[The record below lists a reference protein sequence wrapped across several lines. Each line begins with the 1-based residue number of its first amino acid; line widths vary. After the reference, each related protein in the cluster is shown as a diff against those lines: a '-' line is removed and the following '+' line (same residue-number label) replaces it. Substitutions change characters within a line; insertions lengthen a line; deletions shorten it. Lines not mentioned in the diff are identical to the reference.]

1 MPDRRRPPW
10 WLAGVAVVLAVLAV
24 AAALG
29 LRAANRDDG
38 AANRDDRLDMALV
51 GDSFADQAQASFLAH
66 AATDR
71 KTAEVSA
78 YGGIGVCDR
87 VDALADIAQRSPR
100 VLILSFAGNDITP
113 CMLRTDTPSTAEE
126 TAEEYQSDL
135 ESVLADFR
143 AASPDT
149 RVYVVPPPPIRDA
162 QFETNAAAMRDMY
175 ARLVD
180 EFPDIAVI
188 DVTGQLGP
196 DQQFHVSLPC
206 EDWEDAWCQ
215 ADGMVVLR
223 QDDGIHLSP
232 AGAERYTRAVLEAI
246 GGG

>member
-1 MPDRRRPPW
+1 MPDGRRLPS
-10 WLAGVAVVLAVLAV
+10 WLGGVAVVLALLAV
-24 AAALG
+24 AAAWR
-29 LRAANRDDG
+29 LRAHNREDQ
-38 AANRDDRLDMALV
+38 LDLALV

-113 CMLRTDTPSTAEE
+113 CMLRTDTPSSAEE
-126 TAEEYQSDL
+126 TAEEYQSDF
-135 ESVLADFR
+135 EGVLADFR
-143 AASPDT
+143 AASPGT

-162 QFETNAAAMRDMY
+162 QFETNAAAMRAMY
-175 ARLVD
+175 GRLVD
-180 EFPDIAVI
+180 EFPDITIV
-188 DVTGQLGP
+188 DVTPQLAP
-196 DQQFHVSLPC
+196 DHQFHASLPC
-206 EDWEDAWCQ
+206 EDWEDLYCQ
-215 ADGMVVLR
+215 PDGTVVLR
-223 QDDGIHLSP
+223 QDDGIHLTA
-232 AGAERYTRAVLEAI
+232 AGADRYARAMLAAI

>member
-10 WLAGVAVVLAVLAV
+10 WLAGVAVVLAVPAV

-29 LRAANRDDG
+29 LRAHNRE
-38 AANRDDRLDMALV
+38 DRLDIALV

-66 AATDR
+66 AATDQ

-78 YGGIGVCDR
+78 FGGIAVCDR
-87 VDALADIAQRSPR
+87 VEDLAAIAQRSPR

-113 CMLRTDTPSTAEE
+113 CMLRTDTPSSAEE
-126 TAEEYQSDL
+126 TAAEYQSDF

-143 AASPDT
+143 AASPGT

-162 QFETNAAAMRDMY
+162 QFETNAAAMRAMY
-175 ARLVD
+175 GRLVD
-180 EFPDIAVI
+180 EFPDIEII

-196 DQQFHVSLPC
+196 DQQFHAALPC
-206 EDWEDAWCQ
+206 EDWEDASCQ
-215 ADGMVVLR
+215 PDGTVVLR

-232 AGAERYTRAVLEAI
+232 AGAERYTRAVLAAVD
-246 GGG
+246 GG

>member
-1 MPDRRRPPW
+1 MPDGRRLPS
-10 WLAGVAVVLAVLAV
+10 WLGGVAVVLALLAV
-24 AAALG
+24 AAAWR
-29 LRAANRDDG
+29 LRAHNRE
-38 AANRDDRLDMALV
+38 DRLDLALV

-66 AATDR
+66 AATNR
-71 KTAEVSA
+71 KTAKVSA

-113 CMLRTDTPSTAEE
+113 CMLRTDTPSSAEE
-126 TAEEYQSDL
+126 TADEYQSDF

-143 AASPDT
+143 AASPST

-162 QFETNAAAMRDMY
+162 QFETNAAAMRAMY
-175 ARLVD
+175 GRLVD
-180 EFPDIAVI
+180 ELPDITII

-196 DQQFHVSLPC
+196 DHQFHAALPC
-206 EDWEDAWCQ
+206 EDWEDASCQ
-215 ADGMVVLR
+215 PDGTVVLR

-232 AGAERYTRAVLEAI
+232 AGAERYTRAVLAAI